1 MGPLAVAAQFFA
13 SRGAL
18 LGVPAADDYDYLYW
32 LKFHPFTLFDSMGSL
47 DYWRPVGRQLYYV
60 VVAPFLFSAP
70 WLVGLLHGVLLLLVF
85 ALLFRVARRGF
96 PAPVA
101 ASIAAFPILAEP
113 LRALLVWPTGGEYL
127 LALVFTAL
135 AIHEVFHERPLT
147 CALAVLAALASHEAS
162 GLALVAVPV
171 IAWRRRGARADA
183 LKWGAWMAGVAL
195 VWFAGHQLAHA
206 RGAGWL
212 AAGSAASL
220 PSRLALAFS
229 RSAVAQLNLE
239 DARPTA
245 VLVASLTYVALGAA
259 AAWVLF
265 RDRSARDRLRRH
277 GAPILGAVA
286 WFAAGVAA
294 LSLLL
299 PDWNAWRTAL
309 PALWLGFAVAGFL
322 GTARPAFAVALLAVR
337 LVSLA
342 LVAPAPSY
350 MVGRSPETTSG
361 VSFQRVARFQLAAE
375 GVRRELMGRFP
386 TLPPGTSVRYW
397 ARPRGTAISLVGS
410 KAIGVWYGDST
421 LKWDWAWGSNDM
433 LLPGQNPLLS
443 FEHNDRVAVVLE
455 PAAVDLARE
464 ANRTM
469 RESQWRM
476 ADSLFALALAAQAGD
491 PSDQFAGW
499 AVKCRMA
506 IALTLEQ
513 YERAES
519 LNAVY
524 KSHVGDTAPYYGFDA
539 VFALHRGDAVRAER
553 SAKLCLEAEPQNEF
567 ALMVLRSLREGPVST
582 TPR

>member
-1 MGPLAVAAQFFA
+1 VAVQFFA

-47 DYWRPVGRQLYYV
+47 DYWRPVGRQLYYAA
-60 VVAPFLFSAP
+60 VAPFLFRAP

-127 LALVFTAL
+127 LALVFTSL

-147 CALAVLAALASHEAS
+147 CALALLAALASHEAS

-171 IAWRRRGARADA
+171 IAWRRRGSRADA
-183 LKWGAWMAGVAL
+183 LRWGAWMAGVVL
-195 VWFAGHQLAHA
+195 VWFAGHELAHA

-239 DARPTA
+239 DAPPVV
-245 VLVASLTYVALGAA
+245 VLVVSMAYVALGAA
-259 AAWVLF
+259 AAWMLF
-265 RDRSARDRLRRH
+265 RDRSARDRVGRH
-277 GAPILGAVA
+277 AAPILGAVA

-309 PALWLGFAVAGFL
+309 PGLWLGFAVAGFL
-322 GTARPAFAVALLAVR
+322 GAARPALAVALLAVR
-337 LVSLA
+337 LVSL
-342 LVAPAPSY
+342 VIVTPAPSY
-350 MVGRSPETTSG
+350 MVGQSPQTTSKS
-361 VSFQRVARFQLAAE
+361 SFQRVARFQRAAE
-375 GVRRELMGRFP
+375 GVRHELMRRFP

-397 ARPRGTAISLVGS
+397 SRPRGTAISLVGS

-421 LKWDWAWGSNDM
+421 LTWEWAWGPDEV
-433 LLPGQNPLLS
+433 LLPGHNPVLA

-455 PAAVDLARE
+455 PAAIDLARE
-464 ANRTM
+464 GNRAM
-469 RESQWRM
+469 RENRWLV
-476 ADSLFALALAAQAGD
+476 ADSLFELVLRAQAAD

-499 AVKCRMA
+499 AVKCQMA

-524 KSHVGDTAPYYGFDA
+524 KGHVGDTGAYYGFDA
-539 VFALHRGDAVRAER
+539 VFALHHGDATRAAR
-553 SAKLCLEAEPQNEF
+553 SAALCLEAEPQNEF
-567 ALMVLRSLREGPVST
+567 ALMVLRSLRSGPVTAPS
-582 TPR
+582 R